1 VKHSPAVPTVYGGK
15 DLWKRN
21 AVDLEWKSE
30 GMMDAESSEDKKD
43 NESTEDAKQKKT
55 RAYARL
61 PAHNVNAA

>member
-1 VKHSPAVPTVYGGK
+1 
-15 DLWKRN
+15 
-21 AVDLEWKSE
+21 
-30 GMMDAESSEDKKD
+30 MDAESSEDKKD